1 MGKRVNFSARSVIT
15 SDPNLKLNELGFQK
29 IAMEITFPEVV
40 TAYNVER
47 LTKLVRNGRYIYPGA
62 NYVIQ
67 GSSLG
72 SSNIREY
79 DLRYRK
85 KSIKLKYG
93 DIVERH
99 LYNGDPVLFNRQPSL
114 HKLV

>member
-1 MGKRVNFSARSVIT
+1 
-15 SDPNLKLNELGFQK
+15 
-29 IAMEITFPEVV
+29 MEITFPEVV

-47 LTKLVRNGRYIYPGA
+47 LTKLVRRRYIYPGA

-79 DLRYRK
+79 DLDIE

-99 LYNGDPVLFNRQPSL
+99 LYNGDPVFNRQPSFTN
-114 HKLV
+114 